1 MRILGIDT
9 ATSTASV
16 ALLENEAIIA
26 DEIRLQPKAGHAEII
41 LTLVEEVFA
50 KTRASLSDLDGIAVS
65 IGPGSFTGLR
75 VGLSTVKGLAYGGWV
90 PVVGVSTLLAN
101 AARANDFDGLICS
114 MLDARKKEVYASFF
128 RRTNGALTR
137 ITEDAIA
144 PIDAIIDQART
155 LAGGGSTLFI
165 GEGLKVY
172 GNLVVSSLGDRARFC
187 DAVGYPSLAAA
198 VAGIGKT
205 RLLDSEGD
213 FLGSIVPVYLRLS
226 EAETKRA
233 ELR

>member
-16 ALLENEAIIA
+16 ALVENGAIIA
-26 DEIRLQPKAGHAEII
+26 DEMHLQPKAGHAEII
-41 LTLVEEVFA
+41 LTLVEAVCA
-50 KTRASLSDLDGIAVS
+50 KARASLSDIDGIAVS

-75 VGLSTVKGLAYGGWV
+75 IGLSTVKGLAYGGRV

-101 AARANDFDGLICS
+101 AARVSAFDGLICS

-128 RRTNGALTR
+128 RRTSGSLTR
-137 ITEDAIA
+137 LTEDAIA
-144 PIDAIIDQART
+144 PIYAIIDQARN
-155 LAGGGSTLFI
+155 LAAGGCTLFI
-165 GEGLKVY
+165 GEGVKVY
-172 GNLVVSSLGDRARFC
+172 GNVVLSLLKAEARFC
-187 DAVGYPSLAAA
+187 NADGHPSLAAA
-198 VAGIGKT
+198 VARIGKK

-213 FLGSIVPVYLRLS
+213 FLGSMVPVYLRLS
-226 EAETKRA
+226 EAETKRK